1 MDTCVPS
8 SKSLFT
14 VETGAGPSGICTA
27 VQLQRLLGHENF
39 HIYERSAGLGGVWFN
54 NTYPGCAVDIPAHYY
69 SYSFA
74 LKPDWPKLYPDRTHL
89 YNCECGILQNP

>member
-1 MDTCVPS
+1 MLTHAVP
-8 SKSLFT
+8 
-14 VETGAGPSGICTA
+14 GAGPSGICTA
-27 VQLQRLLGHENF
+27 VQLQRLLGHQNF

-89 YNCECGILQNP
+89 YNCE